1 MNQPTISDRGATMH
15 QTQATTTQLGRAELQ
30 TTRAGLLGVG
40 LMGSAMAHRLLER
53 DIEVIAW
60 DRDAEHVRA
69 VEAAG
74 GQSATT
80 PLEVVITML
89 PTASI
94 VLDVVGPLLKDW
106 PADTVWL
113 QMSSVGEAEA
123 DELTRLAEAHEVTL
137 VDAPVSGS
145 THPAE
150 EG

>member
-80 PLEVVITML
+80 PLEVVNGAGVVITML

-123 DELTRLAEAHEVTL
+123 D
-137 VDAPVSGS
+137 
-145 THPAE
+145 
-150 EG
+150 